1 MTTRQTKKPTQTP
14 TQPVVEMAQQISL
27 NFEGSILQVLVPI
40 RVNGFE
46 MMIATG
52 IDVSKIPDEEWRK
65 MQESRS
71 KISLVIPQ
79 GLKIV
84 Q

>member
-1 MTTRQTKKPTQTP
+1 
-14 TQPVVEMAQQISL
+14 
-27 NFEGSILQVLVPI
+27 
-40 RVNGFE
+40 
-46 MMIATG
+46 MIATG

>member
-1 MTTRQTKKPTQTP
+1 MNQTRKTAPTLPPTP
-14 TQPVVEMAQQISL
+14 PKVEILQQINL
-27 NFEGSILQVLVPI
+27 NLEGSILQVLIPI

-46 MMIATG
+46 MVIATG
-52 IDVSKIPDEEWRK
+52 IDVSKIPDDEWRK
-65 MQESRS
+65 MQECRS